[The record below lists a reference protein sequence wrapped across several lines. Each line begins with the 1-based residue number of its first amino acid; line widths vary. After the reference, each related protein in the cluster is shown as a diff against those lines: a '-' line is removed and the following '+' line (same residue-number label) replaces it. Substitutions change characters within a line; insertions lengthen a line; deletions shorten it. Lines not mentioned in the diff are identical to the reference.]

1 MVSDLKSHLGYWLRH
16 VSNHVS
22 GAFAR
27 KVEARGVIVAEWVM
41 LRELY
46 DDPSLGPS
54 QFAEMLGMTRG
65 GVTKLVDR
73 LVEKQLLTRRTSV
86 DDKRAQ
92 VLSLTE
98 AGRSLVPELAA
109 LADQNDA
116 EFFDHLP
123 PEDRAAMERILKG
136 IVERRDLRIIP
147 VE

>member
-16 VSNHVS
+16 VSNYVS

-54 QFAEMLGMTRG
+54 QLSEMLGMTRG

-73 LVEKQLLTRRTSV
+73 LVEKQLLTRKAGT

-92 VLSLTE
+92 ILSLTD
-98 AGRSLVPELAA
+98 AGRQIVPELAE

-116 EFFDHLP
+116 EFFDHLS
-123 PEDRAAMERILKG
+123 PEDRATMVRILKA
-136 IVERRDLRIIP
+136 IVDRRNLRIVP